1 MRRQL
6 SRPFIALAALAAV
19 SLLATACGSSSS
31 SSGSSASTSSGHGTV
46 NVLAVVDTSG
56 PNKTIGT
63 GQLAGIQAGAAYLNA
78 HGGILGHQVVV
89 SVADD
94 NGDPTTATSALV
106 QDLSSDPGKYTM
118 IYGGEEGT
126 IVSALIPVIARY
138 KVLAMAPNDGDDLC
152 ARVSTCPTEFAL
164 TGSNSVIE
172 VAEANWYKSHG
183 YTNVGMIVEQIA
195 FTQTEAD
202 YLKQDL
208 TNDGIKSEIVGFPT
222 SATSLTPEMSE
233 LKSDGAQAVY
243 AAAYGPPEGY
253 VLNARPELS
262 WQAPVMFEAAGSSL
276 NIPQLA
282 PASELSDAYETPFY
296 CDDPSVSVPGIGIL
310 MNYAKDTTYPVN
322 GSLPCS
328 LWGQGWDTVIA
339 LNAAAQKAGS
349 LNTSALVQAMQQ
361 TKVTTANGLIRDAA
375 DCWTA
380 TDHENVCETPSDY
393 AVQPVGTLVGG
404 RLEPVGASS

>member
-1 MRRQL
+1 MRRL
-6 SRPFIALAALAAV
+6 FIALAALGVV
-19 SLLATACGSSSS
+19 SLLITACSSSSS
-31 SSGSSASTSSGHGTV
+31 SSGTSASNSSSHGTV

-78 HGGILGHQVVV
+78 HGGILGHTVAVT
-89 SVADD
+89 VADD
-94 NGDPTTATSALV
+94 NGDPTTGTTALV
-106 QDLSSDPGKYTM
+106 QDLSSNPTKYTM
-118 IYGGEEGT
+118 IYGGEEGM
-126 IVSALIPVIARY
+126 IVSALVPVIARY
-138 KVLAMAPNDGDDLC
+138 KVLAMAPNDGNDLC
-152 ARVSTCPTEFAL
+152 AKVSTCPTEFAL

-172 VAEANWYKSHG
+172 VAEANWFKSHG

-195 FTQTEAD
+195 FTQTEAN

-208 TNDGIKSEIVGFPT
+208 AQDGIKSEIVGFPT

-233 LKSDGAQAVY
+233 LKSDGAQTVY
-243 AAAYGPPEGY
+243 AAAFGPPQGY
-253 VLNARPELS
+253 ILNARPELS

-276 NIPQLA
+276 DIPALA
-282 PASELSDAYETPFY
+282 PASEMKDAYETPFY
-296 CDDPSVSVPGIGIL
+296 CDNPSVSVPGIGML
-310 MNYAKDTTYPVN
+310 MQYANDATYPVN

-328 LWGQGWDTVIA
+328 LWGQGWDTMIA

-349 LNTSALVQAMQQ
+349 LDTAALVKAMQE

-375 DCWTA
+375 DCWTS

-393 AVQPVGTLVGG
+393 AVQPVGSLVGG
-404 RLEPVGASS
+404 RLHPLASS